1 MAKTGKPGRNGA
13 SGSGP
18 ATEAQPAGAAPQF
31 PLFYRSLSPV
41 DATRHGDK
49 SLKARIGYGFARGTH
64 AVLLNGGEFE
74 TAARHYP
81 IVFAPAPQSAAL
93 AVLGVRPNTNLFV
106 DAKDDW
112 RVGSYLPAYVR
123 RYPFI
128 FHESEDHQRYT
139 LCVDEASGAL
149 EDNGTR
155 PLFAGG
161 KPTELT
167 QHALQFCTAFQR
179 DHLATR
185 EFVTDLG
192 ERGLLVPNEAAI
204 TLAAGE
210 RLTVTGFH
218 IIDRDRF
225 AALPDS
231 AILEW
236 RRKGWLGWA
245 YAHFISQGSWPAL
258 ADLAAATTAA

>member
-1 MAKTGKPGRNGA
+1 MAPTGKPGRTGTKGA
-13 SGSGP
+13 GTQPP
-18 ATEAQPAGAAPQF
+18 AAAPTPSL
-31 PLFYRSLSPV
+31 PLFYRSLTAVEP
-41 DATRHGDK
+41 ARHGGK
-49 SLKARIGYGFARGTH
+49 SLKSQIGYGFARDTH

-74 TAARHYP
+74 AAARYYP
-81 IVFAPAPQSAAL
+81 IVFAPPPQSAAL
-93 AVLGVRPNTNLFV
+93 AVLGVRPNSNLFV
-106 DAKDDW
+106 DAKDEW
-112 RVGSYLPAYVR
+112 RPGTYLPAYVR

-128 FHESEDHQRYT
+128 FHESEDQKRYT

-149 EDNGTR
+149 EDNGPR
-155 PLFAGG
+155 PLFAADG

-167 QHALQFCTAFQR
+167 QNALQFCAAFQR

-185 EFVTDLG
+185 AFVGDLG

-204 TLAAGE
+204 TLTSGE
-210 RLTVTGFH
+210 RLTVTGYH
-218 IIDRDRF
+218 VIDRDRF

-245 YAHFISQGSWPAL
+245 FAHFVSQGSWSGL
-258 ADLAAATTAA
+258 ADLVGAAPAA